1 MANFMEF
8 KVDANKS
15 LHLNVENV
23 YRVGLAANNET
34 DADVLF
40 YYNVAS
46 AAGTNVWAVN
56 VKLASAIS
64 QKSAD
69 DLDAL
74 VKRVNQNPG
83 GIIKASDKLGDDLY
97 LSATTPFAVAS
108 TVQPS

>member
-23 YRVGLAANNET
+23 YRVGLAANDPT

-97 LSATTPFAVAS
+97 LSEITPFAVAN

>member
-1 MANFMEF
+1 M
-8 KVDANKS
+8 
-15 LHLNVENV
+15 
-23 YRVGLAANNET
+23 
-34 DADVLF
+34 LF

-83 GIIKASDKLGDDLY
+83 GIIKASDKLGDALY
-97 LSATTPFAVAS
+97 LAEDTPFAVAS
-108 TVQPS
+108 TAQPS